1 VPERKLRL
9 SPGSSVGPYRIL
21 ASLGAGGMGEVY
33 RAEHV
38 RLGREVAVKVL
49 HELTSDNPEYK
60 SRFEREAR
68 VLASLNHPNIATLH
82 GLEEVGESTLLE
94 MELVPGETLA
104 ERISH
109 GPLSPQDTLPIFKQI
124 ALALEAAHDRGIIH
138 RDLKPSN
145 IKVTPEGRVKVLDFG
160 LAKAFDTDRPD
171 SSSNAAMFTTTTQ
184 RGLILG
190 TAAYM
195 SPEHVRGKALDRR
208 TDIWAFGCM
217 FYEALTGTPPFASE
231 TVSDTLAA
239 VLREEP
245 DWRALAHT
253 PLAIQRLIKR
263 CLKKDPQTRLH
274 DIADAGL
281 EIEDAVAESAPLML
295 PVPGREPW
303 RISRRRAIFTALAI
317 VALVAA
323 VLTAGYWLA
332 GRAPV
337 LSTAGVTRLTV
348 PVPAGQQVERG
359 GLAPLAISPD
369 GSRLVYVAVERE
381 GRTQLFARPL
391 DRFESTPVAGSEG
404 GSAPFFSPD
413 GRWIGFYAN
422 GMLQRVSIDGGAAL
436 KICDTPAIWSASW
449 GQDDTIVFAG
459 AGTPGGLWRVAA
471 GGGTPERL
479 TTVDADNERQHAYP
493 ERLPS
498 GDVLF
503 GIITDRGWHLAV
515 LSLDAKQ
522 VNALGAPGSGGAG
535 ARWVNTGHLLYA
547 SGGGLVAVPFE
558 PARGMTGSPVPLLE
572 RPDVDASGSAAFA
585 VSASGTL
592 VYIPKTA
599 TLPLRALVMVDS
611 AGRATLLSE
620 ARAAFTHP
628 RLSRDGRRLAV
639 AIESETGSDIWVY
652 DLERK
657 SRTRLTDGGVNQFP
671 IWSDSDRRVTYQGA
685 RSGTVALYSKAAD
698 GSGDAERVIRA
709 PDPSGASRS
718 LAGLLPGSM
727 PTFTPANPHLPMSW
741 SNDGTTLA
749 FDERKPSA
757 ERDIWVVTKGSDPSP
772 FLVTSFDES
781 APVFSP
787 DGKWLAYVSD
797 ESGRNE
803 VYVQPYPGP
812 GSKWPISTEGGT
824 EPAWSSD
831 GRALYYRRGDAMVS
845 VLITPGPEFR
855 YGQPTTLFESRYE
868 TIDGARNYD
877 VAGDKPSFVAVRSE
891 GMVEARRFNVVL
903 NWFSELR
910 ARR

>member
-1 VPERKLRL
+1 
-9 SPGSSVGPYRIL
+9 
-21 ASLGAGGMGEVY
+21 MGEVY

-38 RLGREVAVKVL
+38 RLGREVAVKIL
-49 HELTSDNPEYK
+49 HEVTSEDPEYK

-82 GLEEVGESTLLE
+82 GLEEVGDSTLLE

-104 ERISH
+104 ERIGR
-109 GPLSPQDTLPIFKQI
+109 GPLTPHETLPIFKQI
-124 ALALEAAHDRGIIH
+124 AQALEAAHERGIIH

-160 LAKAFDTDRPD
+160 LAKAFETERSD

-217 FYEALTGTPPFASE
+217 FFEALTGKPPFASE

-245 DWRALAHT
+245 DWRALGHT

-295 PVPGREPW
+295 PMPGRDPW
-303 RISRRRAIFTALAI
+303 RISRRRALFTVFAGL
-317 VALVAA
+317 ALVAA
-323 VLTAGYWLA
+323 VMTAGYWIASRTTTTLA
-332 GRAPV
+332 
-337 LSTAGVTRLTV
+337 TGVSRLTV

-369 GSRLVYVAVERE
+369 GSRIVYVAVERE
-381 GRTQLFARPL
+381 GRTQIFVRPL
-391 DRFESTPVAGSEG
+391 DSFDSAAVPGSEG

-436 KICDTPAIWSASW
+436 KICDAPAVWSASW
-449 GQDDTIVFAG
+449 GQDDTIVFAA
-459 AGTPGGLWRVAA
+459 AGTPGGLWRVNA
-471 GGGTPERL
+471 GGGEPERL
-479 TTVDADNERQHAYP
+479 TTVDAASELQHAYP
-493 ERLPS
+493 DRLPN

-503 GIITDRGWHLAV
+503 GIITDRGWHLAS
-515 LSLDAKQ
+515 LSLDTKQ
-522 VNALGAPGSGGAG
+522 VKALGAPGTGGAG

-558 PARGMTGSPVPLLE
+558 PARGVTGSPVPLLE
-572 RPDVDASGSAAFA
+572 RPEVDASGSAAFA
-585 VSASGTL
+585 VSSSGTL
-592 VYIPKTA
+592 VYIPRTA
-599 TLPLRALVMVDS
+599 TLPLRALVMVDN

-620 ARAAFTHP
+620 QRAAFLHP
-628 RLSRDGRRLAV
+628 RLSRDGRRMAV
-639 AIESETGSDIWVY
+639 AIESDTGSDIWVY

-657 SRTRLTDGGVNQFP
+657 SRTRLTDGGVNLFP
-671 IWSDSDRRVTYQGA
+671 IWASADRVTYQGA
-685 RSGTVALYSKAAD
+685 RSGTVALYSKSAD
-698 GSGDAERVIRA
+698 GTGEAERVIRA
-709 PDPSGASRS
+709 TGSSGASRS

-741 SNDGTTLA
+741 SVDGTYLA

-757 ERDIWVVTKGSDPSP
+757 ERDIWVLTKGSDPSP

-781 APVFSP
+781 APAFSP
-787 DGKWLAYVSD
+787 DGKWIAYVSD
-797 ESGRNE
+797 ESGRSE
-803 VYVQPYPGP
+803 VYVQAFPGP
-812 GSKWPISTEGGT
+812 GSKWPISTNGGT

-831 GRALYYRRGDAMVS
+831 GRALYYRRGDAMIS
-845 VLITPGPEFR
+845 VPITLAPDFT
-855 YGQPTTLFESRYE
+855 YGKPQTLFESRYE

-877 VAGDKPSFVAVRSE
+877 VVGGEKLSFVAVRSE
-891 GMVEARRFNVVL
+891 GMIEARHFNVVL

-910 ARR
+910 SRK

>member
-1 VPERKLRL
+1 LRL

-49 HELTSDNPEYK
+49 HEFTSDNPEYK

-82 GLEEVGESTLLE
+82 GLEEVGDATLLLE

-104 ERISH
+104 ERIGR
-109 GPLSPQDTLPIFKQI
+109 GPMTVDDSLPIFKQI
-124 ALALEAAHDRGIIH
+124 ALALEAAHERGIIH

-145 IKVTPEGRVKVLDFG
+145 IKVTPDGRVKVLDFG
-160 LAKAFDTDRPD
+160 LAKAFESERQQ
-171 SSSNAAMFTTTTQ
+171 SSSNEAMFTTTTQ

-195 SPEHVRGKALDRR
+195 SPEHVRGHALDRR

-217 FYEALTGTPPFASE
+217 FYEALTGKPPFASD

-245 DWRALAHT
+245 DWRPLSRA

-281 EIEDAVAESAPLML
+281 EIEDAVAESAPFVVAM
-295 PVPGREPW
+295 PGRDPW
-303 RISRRRAIFTALAI
+303 RVSRRRALLTSLAGVALAGAI
-317 VALVAA
+317 IGG
-323 VLTAGYWLA
+323 GYWLA
-332 GRAPV
+332 TRETTRDLV
-337 LSTAGVTRLTV
+337 VTTSRLAV
-348 PVPAGQQVERG
+348 PIPAGQQVERA

-369 GSRLVYVAVERE
+369 GRRVVYAAVERG
-381 GRTQLFARPL
+381 GRTQLFQRAL
-391 DRFESTPVAGSEG
+391 DRFESSAIDGTDG

-413 GRWIGFYAN
+413 GRWVGFYAN

-436 KICDTPAIWSASW
+436 RICEAPPVWSATW
-449 GQDDTIVFAG
+449 GADDAIVFAG
-459 AGTPGGLWRVAA
+459 ATAPFGLWRVPA

-479 TTVDADNERQHAYP
+479 TTVDAKTETQHAYP
-493 ERLPS
+493 DRLPN
-498 GDVLF
+498 GDVIF
-503 GIITDRGWHLAV
+503 GVITDRGWHLAK
-515 LSLDAKQ
+515 LTLATKQ
-522 VNALGAPGSGGAG
+522 VTPLGDPGSGGAG
-535 ARWVNTGHLLYA
+535 ARWVSGHLLYA
-547 SGGGLVAVPFE
+547 SGGGLVAVPFD
-558 PARGMTGSPVPLLE
+558 PDRGMTGSPVPLLE

-592 VYIPKTA
+592 VYIPRA
-599 TLPLRALVMVDS
+599 AALPVRALVMVDRS
-611 AGRATLLSE
+611 GRATLLSE
-620 ARAAFTHP
+620 ARAAYAHP

-639 AIESETGSDIWVY
+639 AIESESGSDIWVY
-652 DLERK
+652 DLDRG
-657 SRTRLTDGGVNQFP
+657 SRTRLTNGGVNRFP
-671 IWSDSDRRVTYQGA
+671 VWSHDSQRITFQSA
-685 RSGTVALYSKAAD
+685 RSGSVTLYARAVD
-698 GSGDAERVIRA
+698 ASGEPEPLIRSSS
-709 PDPSGASRS
+709 DPSGLSRS
-718 LAGLLPGSM
+718 LAGLLPGTM
-727 PTFTPANPHLPMSW
+727 PLFTAANPHLPVSW
-741 SNDGTTLA
+741 SPDGANLA

-757 ERDIWVVTKGSDPSP
+757 ERDIWILPRDADPAP
-772 FLVTSFDES
+772 FLVTPFDES
-781 APVFSP
+781 SPVFSP

-797 ESGRNE
+797 ESGRSD
-803 VYVQPYPGP
+803 VYVQPFPGP
-812 GSKWPISTEGGT
+812 GGKWPVSTDGGT

-831 GRALYYRRGDAMVS
+831 GKELFFRQGDALMAVP
-845 VLITPGPEFR
+845 VTPGAEFR
-855 YGQPTTLFESRYE
+855 SGRPQAIFASRYE

-877 VAGDKPSFVAVRSE
+877 VSPDRQAFVAIRNE
-891 GMVEARRFNVVL
+891 GLAETDQFNVVL
-903 NWFSELR
+903 NWIAELR